1 MNQKFYFLA
10 ETDEKLN
17 LSIKIKAEINPLK
30 ALKCLEN
37 IQNEVKRMQKDIL
50 NKLET
55 QIENK

>member
-10 ETDEKLN
+10 ETNEN
-17 LSIKIKAEINPLK
+17 LDLEIKIRAEINPLK

-37 IQNEVKRMQKDIL
+37 IQKEVKRMQKDIL